1 MRLFRLLISAIG
13 VAVIANVSAFAAE
26 LTLDDCIS
34 LALKNRES
42 IVRAR
47 SSEELARAGK
57 RAALGAFLPR
67 VDAAYS
73 YNKSKDMD
81 VKSEQNMPTGYVDSI
96 TTDIIGADTAKD
108 FHRYGT
114 NYQKMDMPSPD
125 QDRTGKSLSLSG
137 SMSVFDL
144 SSFYDYASAKAQHAA
159 AKLDVIA
166 SEQDLI
172 AAVKTSFYAYLATV
186 QNVSVLE
193 EAAKRSEE
201 QLKLIQSKFDLGSAS
216 KSDVLKQ
223 KVQYGN
229 DKLELLKARNGV
241 TGAAASLSY
250 TIGIDPRQD
259 WQFSTQYTVRAF
271 DGSLDSAIAFGLA
284 HRPGLLSLEKSL
296 SSSSRNLGS
305 ARAQYFP
312 KLGASA
318 SYTLSDGTRGDTATY
333 NYSSKSFS
341 YGFRV
346 SWNIFDGFLR
356 ERQVTQ
362 AKVARNN
369 LQAGLADA
377 RNLTI
382 SEIKTAYLDIGQL
395 KDQKSVAEENVA
407 AATEDL
413 KITQEK
419 YNLGAATI
427 LDLLDAQVS
436 LKRAEVS
443 RISADFDL
451 NLAIS
456 RLEKSMGKL

>member
-1 MRLFRLLISAIG
+1 MRSFRLLISVIG
-13 VAVIANVSAFAAE
+13 LTLVSSLAASAAE

-42 IVRAR
+42 IIRAR
-47 SSEELARAGK
+47 GSEELAKAGK
-57 RAALGAFLPR
+57 LSALGAFLPR
-67 VDAAYS
+67 ISAAYS
-73 YNKSKDMD
+73 WDKSK
-81 VKSEQNMPTGYVDSI
+81 
-96 TTDIIGADTAKD
+96 TTDATYQTADSTGLITDNTLAD
-108 FHRYGT
+108 DEGSRSSYGV
-114 NYQKMDMPSPD
+114 
-125 QDRTGKSLSLSG
+125 SG
-137 SMSVFDL
+137 SINVLDFSTF
-144 SSFYDYASAKAQHAA
+144 FDYAAAKADHAA

-172 AAVKTSFYAYLATV
+172 YSVKTAYFAYLAAD

-193 EAAKRSEE
+193 EAAKRSSE

-229 DKLELLKARNGV
+229 DKLELLRARNGV
-241 TGAAASLSY
+241 TTAGANLAF
-250 TIGIDPRQD
+250 TIGVDPREN
-259 WQFSTQYTVRAF
+259 WQFSSVYSPRTY
-271 DGSLDSAIAFGLA
+271 DGTLDSAVAFGLS
-284 HRPGLLSLEKSL
+284 HRPSLLSLEKNVSAAG
-296 SSSSRNLGS
+296 SSLGS
-305 ARAQYFP
+305 ARTEYLP
-312 KLGASA
+312 KLTASG
-318 SYTLSDGTRGDTATY
+318 SWGKSTTKSGDTPELESKAT
-333 NYSSKSFS
+333 STS
-341 YGFRV
+341 YGFRA

-356 ERQVTQ
+356 ERQVTS
-362 AKVARNN
+362 AKVSRNN
-369 LQAGLADA
+369 LKAGLADA
-377 RNLTI
+377 RNLAI
-382 SEIKTAYLDIGQL
+382 SDIKTAFYNIEQL
-395 KDQKSVAEENVA
+395 KEQKAVAGENVA

-456 RLEKSMGKL
+456 KLEKSMGKL